1 MNKAWINAFRL
12 RTLPLAAASVLMGN
26 ILAFIYDITN
36 TSSLNI
42 FFLTLATAFELQIL
56 SNLANDYGDFIKG
69 TDNDNRIGNTRALQ
83 SGEIK
88 PRQMHRMILVFVLLS
103 LITGVSLLIKTIG
116 ELNYTF
122 LFLFALGLT
131 AIAAAIKYTVGKKAY
146 GYKGFGDIAV
156 FLFFG
161 LFAVLASAYLQI
173 GYLKWIMVLPAASTG
188 LLAAGVLNVNNI
200 RDIENDK
207 ASGKITIPVQ
217 LGENAAKKYHLFLI
231 STALFFLLIFSITRY
246 SNLFDFLY
254 ILGFPLIISNTI
266 SVWRTPPSVIYNKL
280 LKQLSLSTLF
290 LILLFGASNLLSFLF
305 FSDLL
310 FGWFFSYFYK

>member
-1 MNKAWINAFRL
+1 MNNAWINAFRL

-36 TSSLNI
+36 TSSLVI

-83 SGEIK
+83 SGAISPE
-88 PRQMHRMILVFVLLS
+88 QMRKMIIVFVLLS
-103 LITGVSLLIKTIG
+103 LVTGVSLLLKAFE
-116 ELNYTF
+116 ELNLTF
-122 LFLFALGLT
+122 LFLLAFGIT
-131 AIAAAIKYTVGKKAY
+131 AIAAAIKYTVGKTAY

-156 FLFFG
+156 FIFFG
-161 LFAVLASAYLQI
+161 LFAVLASAYLQT
-173 GYLKWIMVLPAASTG
+173 GYLKWIMVLPAAATG
-188 LLAAGVLNVNNI
+188 LLATGVLNVNNI

-217 LGENAAKKYHLFLI
+217 LGEKAAKQYHLFLI
-231 STALFFLLIFSITRY
+231 AAALSLLLLFSASRY
-246 SNLFDFLY
+246 SNPFDFTYLLSY
-254 ILGFPLIISNTI
+254 PLIIINSI
-266 SVWRTPPSVIYNKL
+266 RVFKTPPSPVYDAL
-280 LKQLSLSTLF
+280 LKQLSLSTLL

-305 FSDLL
+305 FSYGII
-310 FGWFFSYFYK
+310 F